1 MRQTGSTGKGGIA
14 RDVMAGLTLAAITIP
29 EQMATARLGGFEP
42 QVGFY
47 AFVGATL
54 GFAIVALL
62 AAGANRILTAGAD
75 STITPIFTATVV
87 GLAASGVAGQPQAA
101 MTLALLV
108 AAVLLIA
115 GLLRLGWIADLLSTP
130 IVTGFLLGIAAHI
143 VASQLP
149 DVMGLEA
156 PDDNMIHRL
165 SVLART
171 AGDSN
176 PWSVAIG
183 FGVLALVLL
192 NEKINPRWPGA
203 LVAMA
208 LATAAVLAFG
218 LERRGVAVLGV
229 LPSGLPTPVAPALSF
244 DSLRALVPLA
254 LIVALIVMMQTAAV
268 SRSFGDGN
276 ANVNRDYLGLALGNL
291 GAALLGA
298 FPVNAS
304 PPRTAVVR
312 EAGGTSQMAALVAAA
327 IVAVLALAGGGL
339 LAHVPQAA
347 LAGVLLFVAL
357 RIVRADVISAVARQ
371 APGEA
376 ALIGL
381 TAVAVIALPI
391 ATGVAIGI
399 GLSLLHGVW
408 IATQT
413 RVTEFRH
420 LPGTTIWWPAHTSE
434 GTSDGGETVEGVLVA
449 GFSASLVF
457 SNAEPF
463 RRGLEAAIA
472 ARSSVRLVVLE
483 AGGIATVDYTAAQ
496 ALRSLIESCRDRGI
510 VFAIARL
517 ESVRARDALEKF
529 GVLATLG
536 PDRLFMSVAEAVAA
550 IPVAPDNKVSETP
563 PR

>member
-1 MRQTGSTGKGGIA
+1 MRQTGSTGRSGIA

-42 QVGFY
+42 QIGFY
-47 AFVGATL
+47 AFVGATA

-75 STITPIFTATVV
+75 STITPIFTATVA

-156 PDDNMIHRL
+156 PSDNMIHRL

-192 NEKINPRWPGA
+192 SEKINPRWPGA

-218 LERRGVAVLGV
+218 LERRGVEVLGH
-229 LPSGLPTPVAPALSF
+229 LPGGLPTPVAPALSF

-291 GAALLGA
+291 GAALLGS

-312 EAGGTSQMAALVAAA
+312 EAGGTSQMAALMAAAVVAA
-327 IVAVLALAGGGL
+327 LALAGGGL

-357 RIVRADVISAVARQ
+357 RIVRADVIASVARQ

-391 ATGVAIGI
+391 PTGVAIGI

-420 LPGTTIWWPAHTSE
+420 LPGTTIWWPAHTAK

-457 SNAEPF
+457 ANAEPF
-463 RRGLEAAIA
+463 RRGMEATIA
-472 ARSSVRLVVLE
+472 TRSTIRLVVLE

-496 ALRSLIESCRDRGI
+496 ALRSLIESCRARDI

-529 GVLATLG
+529 NVLATLG
-536 PDRLFMSVAEAVAA
+536 ADRLFMSVAEAVAA
-550 IPVAPDNKVSETP
+550 IPVAPGNTISATP

>member
-1 MRQTGSTGKGGIA
+1 MRRAGLTTRGGIT
-14 RDVMAGLTLAAITIP
+14 RDVMAGVTLAAITIP

-42 QVGFY
+42 QAGFY

-54 GFAIVALL
+54 GFSIVALL

-75 STITPIFTATVV
+75 STITPIFTATVA

-149 DVMGLEA
+149 DVMGLDA
-156 PDDNMIHRL
+156 PSDNMIHRL

-171 AGDSN
+171 AGNSN

-183 FGVLALVLL
+183 FSVLALVLL
-192 NEKINPRWPGA
+192 SEKINPRWPGA
-203 LVAMA
+203 LVAVA

-218 LERRGVAVLGV
+218 LEQRGVEVLGR
-229 LPSGLPTPVAPALSF
+229 LPGGLPMPVAPALSF

-276 ANVNRDYLGLALGNL
+276 ASVNRDYLGLALGNL

-327 IVAVLALAGGGL
+327 VVAALALAGGGL

-357 RIVRADVISAVARQ
+357 RIVRADVIAAVARQ

-391 ATGVAIGI
+391 PTGVAIGI

-413 RVTEFRH
+413 RVSELRH
-420 LPGTTIWWPAHTSE
+420 LPGTTIWWPAHTAK
-434 GTSDGGETVEGVLVA
+434 GTFDGGETVEGVLVA

-463 RRGLEAAIA
+463 RRGMEAAIA
-472 ARSSVRLVVLE
+472 TRSDVRVVVLE

-496 ALRSLIESCRDRGI
+496 TLRSLIESCRDRGI

-536 PDRLFMSVAEAVAA
+536 ADRLFMSVAEAVAA

>member
-1 MRQTGSTGKGGIA
+1 MRQAGSTARGGIA

-54 GFAIVALL
+54 GFAVVALL

-75 STITPIFTATVV
+75 STITPIFTATVA
-87 GLAASGVAGQPQAA
+87 GLAASGVASQPAAA

-108 AAVLLIA
+108 GIVLLIA
-115 GLLRLGWIADLLSTP
+115 GLLRLGWISDLLSTP

-156 PDDNMIHRL
+156 PNDNMIHRL

-192 NEKINPRWPGA
+192 SEKINPRWPGA

-208 LATAAVLAFG
+208 LATIAVLALG
-218 LERRGVAVLGV
+218 LESRGVEVLGR
-229 LPSGLPTPVAPALSF
+229 LPGGLPMPVAPALSF

-291 GAALLGA
+291 GAALLGS

-312 EAGGTSQMAALVAAA
+312 EAGGTSQMAALTAAAVVAA
-327 IVAVLALAGGGL
+327 LALAGGGL

-357 RIVRADVISAVARQ
+357 RIVRADVITSVARQ

-391 ATGVAIGI
+391 PTGVAIGI

-420 LPGTTIWWPAHTSE
+420 LPGTTIWWPAHTSK
-434 GTSDGGETVEGVLVA
+434 GETIDGVLVA

-463 RRGLEAAIA
+463 RRGMEAEIA
-472 ARSSVRLVVLE
+472 TRSAVRLVVLE

-496 ALRSLIESCRDRGI
+496 ALRSLIESCRTRDI
-510 VFAIARL
+510 AFAIARL

-529 GVLATLG
+529 GVLTTLG
-536 PDRLFMSVAEAVAA
+536 SDRLFMSVAEAVAA
-550 IPVAPDNKVSETP
+550 IHVAPDSKVSATP
-563 PR
+563 PQ